1 MPVDSVWPLAGAE
14 GVARAFEDLAGRWET
29 VDGEL
34 TFDFSGVRKVDVAGL
49 RAMSALAAKAAD
61 GKVKIA
67 LKGVNVDVYK
77 ALKLVGL
84 TTAFVFP
91 V

>member
-1 MPVDSVWPLAGAE
+1 M
-14 GVARAFEDLAGRWET
+14 
-29 VDGEL
+29 
-34 TFDFSGVRKVDVAGL
+34 AGL

-84 TTAFVFP
+84 TTAFLFP